1 MTETFEPP
9 AMTIMTDDV
18 DPSFWSWRSF
28 DLRRHLEDLELD
40 AYEGA
45 KDREDRNAV
54 FARAFELLTPVALAV
69 LQDFNLHV
77 LADAGEISVHQ
88 LSHREGLG
96 LFGTWE
102 CTWPEQRQA
111 RSRFDDS
118 PIPPLQLQVFFP
130 GNFTH
135 GHLMI
140 GRPFYE
146 DQPVSCWLMQVTDEG
161 DALRQRHALESICET
176 QIHEMIFTANWRI
189 IPRVIKDHAH

>member
-1 MTETFEPP
+1 M
-9 AMTIMTDDV
+9 ADDA
-18 DPSFWSWRSF
+18 DPSFWSWRSV
-28 DLRRHLEDLELD
+28 DLRRHLEDLEFD

-45 KDREDRNAV
+45 KAREDRNAV
-54 FARAFELLTPVALAV
+54 FASAFELLTPVALEV

-77 LADAGEISVHQ
+77 LAGVGDITVQ
-88 LSHREGLG
+88 PLSHREGLG

-102 CTWPEQRQA
+102 CSWPEQRGA

-118 PIPPLQLQVFFP
+118 LIPPLQLQVFFP

-146 DQPVSCWLMQVTDEG
+146 DQPVSCWLMQVTDES
-161 DALRQRHALESICET
+161 DAWRQRHALESICET
-176 QIHEMIFTANWRI
+176 QVHEMIFTANWRI
-189 IPRVIKDHAH
+189 IPPVIGDHAP

>member
-1 MTETFEPP
+1 MEDFEGMVI
-9 AMTIMTDDV
+9 ANMADDA
-18 DPSFWSWRSF
+18 DPSFWSWRSV
-28 DLRRHLEDLELD
+28 DLRRHLEDLEFD

-54 FARAFELLTPVALAV
+54 FAKAFELLTPIALEV

-77 LADAGEISVHQ
+77 LAGVGDISVHQ

-102 CTWPEQRQA
+102 CTWPEQREA

-118 PIPPLQLQVFFP
+118 AIPPLQLQVFFP

-176 QIHEMIFTANWRI
+176 QIHELIFTANWRI
-189 IPRVIKDHAH
+189 IPRVIKDHTH